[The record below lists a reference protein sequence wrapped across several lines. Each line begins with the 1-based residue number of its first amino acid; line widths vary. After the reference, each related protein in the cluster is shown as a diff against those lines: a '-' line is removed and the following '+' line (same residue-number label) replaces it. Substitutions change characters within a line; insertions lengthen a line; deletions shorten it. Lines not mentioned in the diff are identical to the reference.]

1 MDGSTMRDTHA
12 AVLQLRTFLVEWPA
26 GVHLTTRGLQIG
38 AHLETLSLTEQAAEC
53 LRSDGLL
60 EVQSVG
66 STRLWALREPR
77 PCALPSSVLTA
88 AELVRAVAGPN
99 ATIVVR
105 PG

>member
-1 MDGSTMRDTHA
+1 MRDTHA

-66 STRLWALREPR
+66 STQLWSRSEMPPR
-77 PCALPSSVLTA
+77 ALPDSLRTA
-88 AELVRAVAGPN
+88 PEFLHNVAGSSAPI
-99 ATIVVR
+99 AIG